1 MLAIGSDSVI
11 LVMDCLAAGSATV
24 NILDSWRAKVMSWI
38 ASTTTHENSEI
49 VAAIRRSQ
57 GVVEFDMSGKIL
69 GANQRFLDL
78 MGYRL
83 EEILGKNHSM
93 FIAPGE
99 GEGKEYK
106 EFWAS
111 LNRGEPLVSQFKRLG
126 KGGRE
131 VWIEASYNPIRDR
144 SGRVAKVIKL
154 AIDVT
159 ERRHTEADMKG
170 QVDAIRKSQAMIA
183 FEMDGTIRN
192 ANQVFLDA
200 MGYRLDEI
208 VGQKHAIF
216 MAPED
221 ARSPEYKAFWEKLRA
236 GEFQKGR
243 FKRKAK
249 DGHDVWIEG
258 AYNPIMD
265 ANGRPFKV
273 VKYAQDVTSQM
284 ELLEELG
291 VLIEKNFGEIGAAVS
306 QTQNRTDHAASA
318 VAQTASTVQ
327 MVASAAEELAASIRE
342 ISESMARSRQT
353 ADNASDQAERAG
365 DATRRLVAASEA
377 MNGIV
382 GLIQDIAG
390 QINLLALNATIEA
403 ARAGDAGKG
412 FAVVANEVKNLA
424 NQAAKAT
431 DQITKEIQGI
441 QQVSDEVDQS
451 LGHIRS
457 SIDAVREYV
466 GATAA
471 AVDEQSAVTQ
481 SMSQN
486 MQEGAT
492 SVESISTNIDGIVG
506 AMSQVVTAV
515 DKTRKAAEVLSR

>member
-1 MLAIGSDSVI
+1 
-11 LVMDCLAAGSATV
+11 
-24 NILDSWRAKVMSWI
+24 MSWI
-38 ASTTTHENSEI
+38 ASSSGHENGEI
-49 VAAIRRSQ
+49 VSAIRRSQ
-57 GVVEFDMSGKIL
+57 GVIEFDLSGKIL
-69 GANQRFLDL
+69 AANEKFLDIL
-78 MGYRL
+78 GYRL
-83 EEILGKNHSM
+83 EEVVGKHHSM
-93 FIAPGE
+93 FISPEEVNSPA
-99 GEGKEYK
+99 YK
-106 EFWAS
+106 NLWAS
-111 LNRGEPLVSQFKRLG
+111 LNRGESLVAEFKRLG

-144 SGRVAKVIKL
+144 SGRVAKVIKF

-159 ERRHTEADMKG
+159 ERRHVEADMKG
-170 QVDAIRKSQAMIA
+170 QVDAIRKSQAMIS
-183 FEMDGTIRN
+183 FDLDGTIRN
-192 ANQVFLDA
+192 ANQAFLDA
-200 MGYRLDEI
+200 MGYRLDDI
-208 VGQKHAIF
+208 LGRKHSIF
-216 MAPED
+216 MAPEE
-221 ARSPEYKAFWEKLRA
+221 ARSPEYKAFWDKLRA

-258 AYNPIMD
+258 SYNPIMD

-291 VLIEKNFGEIGAAVS
+291 VLIEKNFGEIGTAVS
-306 QTQNRTDHAASA
+306 QTQSRTDQAASA
-318 VAQTASTVQ
+318 VTHTAATVQ

-353 ADNASDQAERAG
+353 ADNAFDQTERAG
-365 DATRRLVAASEA
+365 EATRRLVAASDA

-451 LGHIRS
+451 LGQIRS

-481 SMSQN
+481 SMSEN

-492 SVESISTNIDGIVG
+492 SVESINTNIEGIVG
-506 AMSQVVTAV
+506 AMEQVVNAV
-515 DKTRKAAEVLSR
+515 EKTRQAAEVLSR